1 MATKKKTNTKK
12 SRAKKTATK
21 KVVKKAS
28 TGDSKMDLAVK
39 IYGEEKK
46 KKGFSRKGCI
56 LRFMSEAGLTKA
68 GASTYYANIKAKH

>member
-12 SRAKKTATK
+12 SPAKKTATK

-28 TGDSKMDLAVK
+28 AGNSKMDMAIK
-39 IYGEEKK
+39 IYEEEKK

-56 LRFMSEAGLTKA
+56 LRFVTEAGLTKA
-68 GASTYYANIKAKH
+68 GASTYYANIKTKH

>member
-1 MATKKKTNTKK
+1 MATKQKTNTKK
-12 SRAKKTATK
+12 SPAKKTVTK

-28 TGDSKMDLAVK
+28 ASDSKMDIAVK
-39 IYGEEKK
+39 IYEEEKK
-46 KKGFSRKGCI
+46 KKGFTRKGCI